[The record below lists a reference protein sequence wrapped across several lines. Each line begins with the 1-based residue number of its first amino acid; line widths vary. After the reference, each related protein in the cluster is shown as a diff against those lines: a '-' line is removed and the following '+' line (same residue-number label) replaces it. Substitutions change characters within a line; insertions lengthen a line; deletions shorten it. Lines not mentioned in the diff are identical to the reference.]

1 MMSARLRRPAWPAAP
16 VLVFA
21 WLVVTVVAAPAVAQE
36 KAPLPL
42 FAVDVQG
49 ALPKLPT
56 DELVR
61 APRGLAM
68 GTLPSWGPGLNLG
81 AHVYPLRGRRVSLGV
96 GASLQWV
103 KASRSPE
110 VDEEANATPTGP
122 TVTTRFRA
130 ISPQAS
136 LNFGH
141 RRGWSY
147 LSAGLGRSSLTIS
160 RDDALEEEAQG
171 VSTFNWGGGGRWFA
185 KEHLAFSF
193 DVRIYRMSALESS
206 TLSAGHPAMN
216 LLVLNVGISLQ

>member
-1 MMSARLRRPAWPAAP
+1 MDAPRRWPARPAALVCLVACA
-16 VLVFA
+16 VFA
-21 WLVVTVVAAPAVAQE
+21 WSAAAARAQE
-36 KAPLPL
+36 KEPLPL

-56 DELVR
+56 DEPVR
-61 APRGLAM
+61 SPRGLGL
-68 GTLPSWGPGLNLG
+68 GTLPPWGPGVNLG
-81 AHVYPLRGRRVSLGV
+81 AHVYPLRGRRMALGV
-96 GASLQWV
+96 GASVQLV
-103 KASRSPE
+103 RGSRSPE
-110 VDEEANATPTGP
+110 AEEDSNTPPTGP

-130 ISPQAS
+130 FSPQAS

-147 LSAGLGRSSLTIS
+147 LSAGIGRSSLTIS

-193 DVRIYRMSALESS
+193 DVRIYRLSELAPS